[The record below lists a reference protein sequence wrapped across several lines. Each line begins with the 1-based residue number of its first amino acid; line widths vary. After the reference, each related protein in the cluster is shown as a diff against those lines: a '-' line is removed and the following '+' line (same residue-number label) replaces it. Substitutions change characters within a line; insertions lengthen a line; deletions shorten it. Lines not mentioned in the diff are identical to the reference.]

1 MTENVN
7 KFRAALSQPKKKA
20 SIFAIATIRLGG
32 LTDIIQSFKNGEMK
46 FVNKQLLTDEQWK
59 ELNEKLW
66 ERDFVRF
73 VEHDGKMR
81 LTQVSSPEIMR
92 KAEEESRRTRPNA
105 TVEEMVDA
113 THRAIQRDNYYHDQ
127 EMIMLKKALERR

>member
-7 KFRAALSQPKKKA
+7 KFRAALSHPKKKA

-73 VEHDGKMR
+73 VEHDGK
-81 LTQVSSPEIMR
+81 
-92 KAEEESRRTRPNA
+92 NA
-105 TVEEMVDA
+105 FDPS
-113 THRAIQRDNYYHDQ
+113 IKSRDNAQSRSIQTYTP
-127 EMIMLKKALERR
+127 KRNS

>member
-127 EMIMLKKALERR
+127 EMIMMKKALERR

>member
-7 KFRAALSQPKKKA
+7 KFRAALSHPKKKA

-92 KAEEESRRTRPNA
+92 KAEESRRTRPNA
-105 TVEEMVDA
+105 TLEEMVDA

-127 EMIMLKKALERR
+127 EMIMMKKALERR

>member
-92 KAEEESRRTRPNA
+92 KAEEESRRTRPNGC
-105 TVEEMVDA
+105 ELLSFFM
-113 THRAIQRDNYYHDQ
+113 Y
-127 EMIMLKKALERR
+127 LC